1 MRRLPKQIFLF
12 LLAVIAVAG
21 ILLYGC
27 SANTS
32 NQSTSTTQS
41 SQSPS
46 PSGQSRANAAG
57 MQTMLT
63 QVAQELGIP
72 EDKLAA
78 AYQQAQDS
86 VVSSMPPRNPPS
98 QGQGQ
103 QSPNASGQGQQSP
116 NTSGQSQNF
125 NDFRM
130 SIYNKMADILNIPA
144 DQIATAF
151 SKFQPQFP
159 SSRGPA
165 TNQ

>member
-1 MRRLPKQIFLF
+1 MYRPSKYIFLC

-21 ILLYGC
+21 SLMYGC
-27 SANTS
+27 SANSST
-32 NQSTSTTQS
+32 QSTSTTQP

-46 PSGQSRANAAG
+46 GQPRANAAD

-78 AYQQAQDS
+78 AYQQARDS
-86 VVSSMPPRNPPS
+86 VMSSMPPRNPTS
-98 QGQGQ
+98 Q
-103 QSPNASGQGQQSP
+103 GQGQQSP
-116 NTSGQSQNF
+116 NTSGQRQNF
-125 NDFRM
+125 NDFST

-144 DQIATAF
+144 DQISAAF

-159 SSRGPA
+159 RSRGTA
-165 TNQ
+165 TTQ